1 MNKIL
6 ITILIITGFLI
17 YKMISS
23 SRRQEGYKRWKAT
36 GGGKEEKVDKTKW
49 ERGSW
54 LRHAMGVTTPVAP
67 YTPRFEKEAV
77 IWCAALLG
85 VEVNRLEEI
94 LNNVSGH
101 YQEFWMRKR
110 SGGYRM
116 ISAPDK
122 DLQAIQST
130 IYSRI
135 LSSVTIVHPA
145 AVGFRCGRSVVDNAA
160 PHLGKRYVLK
170 MDIHDFFGSIRSP
183 RVRQTFKKIGYPEN
197 VSKVLGALCCLHR
210 HLPQGAPTSPALS
223 NIVGYEMDRK
233 LAALAAEYG
242 LTYTRYADDLTFSGD
257 VFPKEQIIPQVK
269 RIIRDEKFEPN
280 HKKTHFMN
288 QSSRKIITGV
298 SVASGVKLTIPK
310 SKKREIRKNVYFIL
324 TKGLAEHQRRIGSH
338 DPAYLKRLIGMLCY
352 WRAIEPDN
360 TYASDSIAALK
371 RLEKAC
377 AQEFGFTR
385 MGSNIDTVMQ
395 SNDLLMGASFS
406 MSFRI

>member
-1 MNKIL
+1 
-6 ITILIITGFLI
+6 
-17 YKMISS
+17 MISS

-36 GGGKEEKVDKTKW
+36 GGGKEEKVDKTKR

-242 LTYTRYADDLTFSGD
+242 VTYTRYADDLTFSGD

-371 RLEKAC
+371 RLEK
-377 AQEFGFTR
+377 GY
-385 MGSNIDTVMQ
+385 
-395 SNDLLMGASFS
+395 
-406 MSFRI
+406 

>member
-233 LAALAAEYG
+233 LTALAAEYG

-360 TYASDSIAALK
+360 TYVSDSIAALK
-371 RLEKAC
+371 RLEK
-377 AQEFGFTR
+377 GY
-385 MGSNIDTVMQ
+385 
-395 SNDLLMGASFS
+395 
-406 MSFRI
+406 

>member
-36 GGGKEEKVDKTKW
+36 GGGKEEKVDKTKR

-77 IWCAALLG
+77 IWCAAPLG

-242 LTYTRYADDLTFSGD
+242 VTYTRYADDLTFSGD

-371 RLEKAC
+371 RLEK
-377 AQEFGFTR
+377 GY
-385 MGSNIDTVMQ
+385 
-395 SNDLLMGASFS
+395 
-406 MSFRI
+406 

>member
-242 LTYTRYADDLTFSGD
+242 VTYTRYADDLTFSGD

-371 RLEKAC
+371 RLEK
-377 AQEFGFTR
+377 
-385 MGSNIDTVMQ
+385 GS
-395 SNDLLMGASFS
+395 
-406 MSFRI
+406 

>member
-36 GGGKEEKVDKTKW
+36 GGGKEEKVDKTKR

-135 LSSVTIVHPA
+135 LSSVTIVHPV

-371 RLEKAC
+371 RLEK
-377 AQEFGFTR
+377 GY
-385 MGSNIDTVMQ
+385 
-395 SNDLLMGASFS
+395 
-406 MSFRI
+406 

>member
-116 ISAPDK
+116 VSAPDK

-371 RLEKAC
+371 RLEK
-377 AQEFGFTR
+377 GY
-385 MGSNIDTVMQ
+385 
-395 SNDLLMGASFS
+395 
-406 MSFRI
+406 

>member
-36 GGGKEEKVDKTKW
+36 GGGKEEKVDKIKR

-371 RLEKAC
+371 RLEK
-377 AQEFGFTR
+377 GY
-385 MGSNIDTVMQ
+385 
-395 SNDLLMGASFS
+395 
-406 MSFRI
+406 

>member
-371 RLEKAC
+371 RLEK
-377 AQEFGFTR
+377 GI
-385 MGSNIDTVMQ
+385 SLQ
-395 SNDLLMGASFS
+395 SLLFHCLFWHNSFLWLY
-406 MSFRI
+406 

>member
-54 LRHAMGVTTPVAP
+54 LRHAMGVTTPVVP
-67 YTPRFEKEAV
+67 YAPRFEKEAV

-101 YQEFWMRKR
+101 YQEFCMRKR
-110 SGGYRM
+110 SRGYRM

-371 RLEKAC
+371 RLEK
-377 AQEFGFTR
+377 GY
-385 MGSNIDTVMQ
+385 
-395 SNDLLMGASFS
+395 
-406 MSFRI
+406 

>member
-23 SRRQEGYKRWKAT
+23 SRRQERYKRWKAT

-371 RLEKAC
+371 RLEK
-377 AQEFGFTR
+377 GY
-385 MGSNIDTVMQ
+385 
-395 SNDLLMGASFS
+395 
-406 MSFRI
+406 

>member
-54 LRHAMGVTTPVAP
+54 LRYAMGVTTPVAP

-371 RLEKAC
+371 RLEK
-377 AQEFGFTR
+377 GY
-385 MGSNIDTVMQ
+385 
-395 SNDLLMGASFS
+395 
-406 MSFRI
+406 

>member
-110 SGGYRM
+110 SGGHRM

-233 LAALAAEYG
+233 LSALAAEYG

-371 RLEKAC
+371 RLEK
-377 AQEFGFTR
+377 GY
-385 MGSNIDTVMQ
+385 
-395 SNDLLMGASFS
+395 
-406 MSFRI
+406 

>member
-36 GGGKEEKVDKTKW
+36 GGGKEEKVDKTKR

-233 LAALAAEYG
+233 LAALVAEYG
-242 LTYTRYADDLTFSGD
+242 VTYTRYADDLTFSGD

-371 RLEKAC
+371 RLEK
-377 AQEFGFTR
+377 GY
-385 MGSNIDTVMQ
+385 
-395 SNDLLMGASFS
+395 
-406 MSFRI
+406 

>member
-145 AVGFRCGRSVVDNAA
+145 AVGFRGGRSVVDNAA

-242 LTYTRYADDLTFSGD
+242 VTYTRYADDLTFSGD

-371 RLEKAC
+371 RLEK
-377 AQEFGFTR
+377 GY
-385 MGSNIDTVMQ
+385 
-395 SNDLLMGASFS
+395 
-406 MSFRI
+406 

>member
-269 RIIRDEKFEPN
+269 RIIRDVKFEPN

-371 RLEKAC
+371 RLEK
-377 AQEFGFTR
+377 GY
-385 MGSNIDTVMQ
+385 
-395 SNDLLMGASFS
+395 
-406 MSFRI
+406 

>member
-17 YKMISS
+17 YKMISL

-36 GGGKEEKVDKTKW
+36 GGGKEEKVDKTKR

-371 RLEKAC
+371 RLEK
-377 AQEFGFTR
+377 GY
-385 MGSNIDTVMQ
+385 
-395 SNDLLMGASFS
+395 
-406 MSFRI
+406 

>member
-54 LRHAMGVTTPVAP
+54 LRHVMGVTTPVAP

-116 ISAPDK
+116 ISTPDK

-371 RLEKAC
+371 RLEK
-377 AQEFGFTR
+377 GY
-385 MGSNIDTVMQ
+385 
-395 SNDLLMGASFS
+395 
-406 MSFRI
+406 

>member
-54 LRHAMGVTTPVAP
+54 LRHAMGVTTPVVPYAP
-67 YTPRFEKEAV
+67 SFEKEAV

-110 SGGYRM
+110 SRGYRM

-371 RLEKAC
+371 RLEK
-377 AQEFGFTR
+377 GY
-385 MGSNIDTVMQ
+385 
-395 SNDLLMGASFS
+395 
-406 MSFRI
+406 

>member
-160 PHLGKRYVLK
+160 PHLGKRYVFK

-242 LTYTRYADDLTFSGD
+242 VTYTRYADDLTFSGD

-371 RLEKAC
+371 RLEK
-377 AQEFGFTR
+377 GY
-385 MGSNIDTVMQ
+385 
-395 SNDLLMGASFS
+395 
-406 MSFRI
+406 

>member
-360 TYASDSIAALK
+360 TYASDSIAALN
-371 RLEKAC
+371 RLEK
-377 AQEFGFTR
+377 GY
-385 MGSNIDTVMQ
+385 
-395 SNDLLMGASFS
+395 
-406 MSFRI
+406 

>member
-85 VEVNRLEEI
+85 VEVNHLEEI

-371 RLEKAC
+371 RLEK
-377 AQEFGFTR
+377 GY
-385 MGSNIDTVMQ
+385 
-395 SNDLLMGASFS
+395 
-406 MSFRI
+406 

>member
-145 AVGFRCGRSVVDNAA
+145 AIGFRCGRSVVDNAA

-371 RLEKAC
+371 RLEK
-377 AQEFGFTR
+377 GY
-385 MGSNIDTVMQ
+385 
-395 SNDLLMGASFS
+395 
-406 MSFRI
+406 

>member
-36 GGGKEEKVDKTKW
+36 GGGKEEKVDKTKR

-101 YQEFWMRKR
+101 YQKFWMRKR

-371 RLEKAC
+371 RLEK
-377 AQEFGFTR
+377 GY
-385 MGSNIDTVMQ
+385 
-395 SNDLLMGASFS
+395 
-406 MSFRI
+406 

>member
-36 GGGKEEKVDKTKW
+36 GGGKEEKVDKTKR

-242 LTYTRYADDLTFSGD
+242 VTYTRYADDLTFSGD

-352 WRAIEPDN
+352 WRAIEPGN

-371 RLEKAC
+371 RLEK
-377 AQEFGFTR
+377 GY
-385 MGSNIDTVMQ
+385 
-395 SNDLLMGASFS
+395 
-406 MSFRI
+406 

>member
-36 GGGKEEKVDKTKW
+36 GGGKEEKVDKTKR

-170 MDIHDFFGSIRSP
+170 MDIHDFFFSIRSP

-242 LTYTRYADDLTFSGD
+242 VTYTRYADDLTFSGD

-371 RLEKAC
+371 RLEK
-377 AQEFGFTR
+377 GY
-385 MGSNIDTVMQ
+385 
-395 SNDLLMGASFS
+395 
-406 MSFRI
+406 

>member
-23 SRRQEGYKRWKAT
+23 SRRHEGYKRWKAT
-36 GGGKEEKVDKTKW
+36 GGGKEEKVDKTKR

-371 RLEKAC
+371 RLEK
-377 AQEFGFTR
+377 GY
-385 MGSNIDTVMQ
+385 
-395 SNDLLMGASFS
+395 
-406 MSFRI
+406 

>member
-1 MNKIL
+1 
-6 ITILIITGFLI
+6 
-17 YKMISS
+17 
-23 SRRQEGYKRWKAT
+23 
-36 GGGKEEKVDKTKW
+36 
-49 ERGSW
+49 
-54 LRHAMGVTTPVAP
+54 
-67 YTPRFEKEAV
+67 
-77 IWCAALLG
+77 
-85 VEVNRLEEI
+85 
-94 LNNVSGH
+94 
-101 YQEFWMRKR
+101 
-110 SGGYRM
+110 
-116 ISAPDK
+116 
-122 DLQAIQST
+122 
-130 IYSRI
+130 
-135 LSSVTIVHPA
+135 
-145 AVGFRCGRSVVDNAA
+145 
-160 PHLGKRYVLK
+160 

-371 RLEKAC
+371 RLEK
-377 AQEFGFTR
+377 GY
-385 MGSNIDTVMQ
+385 
-395 SNDLLMGASFS
+395 
-406 MSFRI
+406 